1 VKVWTAHLHPAHPP
15 ALVRD
20 GFSFG
25 AFLFGPLWLALHR
38 AWIPAVL
45 ALVATVLIMNLTG
58 PPVGVVLL
66 LGEMV
71 LLGLSG
77 RDLVRWSMARR
88 GYTLVNA
95 VVARNADA
103 ALLRL
108 LDARPELA
116 GRYVS

>member
-1 VKVWTAHLHPAHPP
+1 VKVWTAHLHTARPP

-20 GFSFG
+20 AFSLG

-45 ALVATVLIMNLTG
+45 ALAATVLIVALTRAPG
-58 PPVGVVLL
+58 TIVLL

-77 RDLVRWSMARR
+77 RDLVRWSLARR
-88 GYTLVNA
+88 GYVLLHA
-95 VVARNADA
+95 VVARDADA
-103 ALLRL
+103 ALARL
-108 LDARPELA
+108 LDARAELA
-116 GRYVS
+116 GRYAP

>member
-1 VKVWTAHLHPAHPP
+1 MTIWTAHLRADRSP

-45 ALVATVLIMNLTG
+45 ALAATVLIVRLAA
-58 PPVGVVLL
+58 PPVSTVLL

-77 RDLVRWSMARR
+77 RDLQRWSLARR
-88 GYTLVNA
+88 GYALA
-95 VVARNADA
+95 HVVVGRNADA

-108 LDARPELA
+108 FDARAELGA
-116 GRYVS
+116 RIVP